1 MRARKR
7 SKRRQRR
14 LCVQRWVHGAQRR
27 HVHGVRGRQV
37 QERNGARS
45 MHSMS
50 CQLRVA
56 CRFVR
61 PLFVAA
67 PALPAPPTLRLLPV
81 CVAHYH
87 IITSYVSVR
96 LHMPVCGKLS
106 QHIITSQV
114 TSSPHAR
121 CVSPR
126 CVWSHTHICACVCV
140 CVCVCVCER
149 ARASASTHI
158 YVIYARYMQTHEH
171 TWTCMHTQHTHT
183 YALTYI
189 HIHT

>member
-50 CQLRVA
+50 CRLRVA

-96 LHMPVCGKLS
+96 LHMPVWHIS
-106 QHIITSQV
+106 QHIITSHV
-114 TSSPHAR
+114 TPSHHAR
-121 CVSPR
+121 CCVSSQ
-126 CVWSHTHICACVCV
+126 CVCTHTRMCWCLCVCARARTRECQHAYLCNLRTDICKRTNTSGHACTHIIDHTHA
-140 CVCVCVCER
+140 
-149 ARASASTHI
+149 H
-158 YVIYARYMQTHEH
+158 
-171 TWTCMHTQHTHT
+171 
-183 YALTYI
+183 
-189 HIHT
+189 

>member
-14 LCVQRWVHGAQRR
+14 LFMQRR
-27 HVHGVRGRQV
+27 LHGSQRRQVYGVRGRQI
-37 QERNGARS
+37 QGRNGARR

-56 CRFVR
+56 CRFVL

-67 PALPAPPTLRLLPV
+67 PALPALPTLLILPV

-87 IITSYVSVR
+87 IIISYVSVR
-96 LHMPVCGKLS
+96 LHMPVCGTLS
-106 QHIITSQV
+106 QHIITSHV
-114 TSSPHAR
+114 TSSHHAR

-126 CVWSHTHICACVCV
+126 CVWHTHTYALVF
-140 CVCVCVCER
+140 VCVCER

-171 TWTCMHTQHTHT
+171 TWTCMHTH
-183 YALTYI
+183 Y
-189 HIHT
+189 